1 MRAATSA
8 ATEWLGRAAASQALA
23 ALRRRVGEHVLAARA
38 PRVEDAR
45 RGELATAAVHGVD
58 ALGEYYAKAVP
69 QLALAAVVP
78 PAFVAVVLWHDPVV
92 GVLLAL
98 TIPLVIVFMVL
109 VGRESAER
117 IAERRVALGVLG
129 THFLDVVRG
138 LPTLRAHGRAE
149 AQAETLEQIGE
160 RYRLESVAALRV
172 AFLSA
177 LVLELLAMVGTAIA
191 AAVVGVQLAAGALTF
206 ETGLFVLLLAP
217 EVYVPLR
224 LAGQRYHAAEDGAAA
239 ATSLLELLDRAKP
252 RRTGEPG
259 GDPRREPLVVQ
270 DVTVAGG
277 AGRPPS
283 LDGMRRDLRP
293 RSHHRVDRAVG
304 RGQVDAAGAAGR
316 ASRAG
321 RRNGDLRRHRARR
334 RGLVAARGVARPA
347 SGAAARPVERDADA
361 AGGRARRDRAGGAR

>member
-1 MRAATSA
+1 MVKLDARVRQPPVSRAAGGPRRALAADGAPTSRRGTRAVHRRLLSLAPGARRLLAGAIAAGVLGAVALVVQAAALAAIVAGMAFGDGASTTAFVALGAAFAVRAATGA
-8 ATEWLGRAAASQALA
+8 ATEWLGRSAASQALA
-23 ALRRRVGEHVLAARA
+23 ALRRLVAEHVLAART

-78 PAFVAVVLWHDPVV
+78 PGLVAVVLWHDPVV
-92 GVLLAL
+92 GGLLAL
-98 TIPLVIVFMVL
+98 TLPLVVVFMVL
-109 VGRESAER
+109 VGRASAER

-149 AQAETLEQIGE
+149 AQAETLGAIGE

-191 AAVVGVQLAAGALTF
+191 AAVVGVQLAGGALDF
-206 ETGLFVLLLAP
+206 QTGLFVLLLAP

-239 ATSLLELLDRAKP
+239 ATALLELLDAPFR
-252 RRTGEPG
+252 
-259 GDPRREPLVVQ
+259 
-270 DVTVAGG
+270 
-277 AGRPPS
+277 
-283 LDGMRRDLRP
+283 
-293 RSHHRVDRAVG
+293 
-304 RGQVDAAGAAGR
+304 
-316 ASRAG
+316 
-321 RRNGDLRRHRARR
+321 
-334 RGLVAARGVARPA
+334 
-347 SGAAARPVERDADA
+347 GAAARPA
-361 AGGRARRDRAGGAR
+361 ATRRASRSSCAA

>member
-1 MRAATSA
+1 MRRLLRAPAARLAVAVTPARFTGGCSRSLRAHGGSSPGRSPRASSVPSPSSCSPRRSRRSSPAPAFGDGAPTAAFVVLGAAFAVRAATSA

-78 PAFVAVVLWHDPVV
+78 PALVAVVLWHDPVV

-98 TIPLVIVFMVL
+98 TIPLVVVFMVL

-149 AQAETLEQIGE
+149 AQAETLGAD
-160 RYRLESVAALRV
+160 RRALPARV
-172 AFLSA
+172 R
-177 LVLELLAMVGTAIA
+177 G
-191 AAVVGVQLAAGALTF
+191 
-206 ETGLFVLLLAP
+206 
-217 EVYVPLR
+217 
-224 LAGQRYHAAEDGAAA
+224 GAARRVPVA
-239 ATSLLELLDRAKP
+239 RSCWSCWRWSGPRSP
-252 RRTGEPG
+252 RR
-259 GDPRREPLVVQ
+259 
-270 DVTVAGG
+270 
-277 AGRPPS
+277 S
-283 LDGMRRDLRP
+283 W
-293 RSHHRVDRAVG
+293 
-304 RGQVDAAGAAGR
+304 
-316 ASRAG
+316 ASSSP
-321 RRNGDLRRHRARR
+321 RAR
-334 RGLVAARGVARPA
+334 
-347 SGAAARPVERDADA
+347 
-361 AGGRARRDRAGGAR
+361 

>member
-1 MRAATSA
+1 MHRLLSLAPGARRLLAGAVAAGVVGAVALVVQAASLAAIVAGAAFGDGAPTAAFVVLGAAFAVRAATSA

-92 GVLLAL
+92 GILLAL

-191 AAVVGVQLAAGALTF
+191 AAVVGVQLAGGRADVRDRPVRAAARARGLRPAAARGPALPRRRGRRRRGHVPARAARPR
-206 ETGLFVLLLAP
+206 EAP
-217 EVYVPLR
+217 P
-224 LAGQRYHAAEDGAAA
+224 HAASPAAI
-239 ATSLLELLDRAKP
+239 R
-252 RRTGEPG
+252 
-259 GDPRREPLVVQ
+259 
-270 DVTVAGG
+270 
-277 AGRPPS
+277 
-283 LDGMRRDLRP
+283 
-293 RSHHRVDRAVG
+293 
-304 RGQVDAAGAAGR
+304 R
-316 ASRAG
+316 ASRSSCTA
-321 RRNGDLRRHRARR
+321 
-334 RGLVAARGVARPA
+334 
-347 SGAAARPVERDADA
+347 
-361 AGGRARRDRAGGAR
+361 